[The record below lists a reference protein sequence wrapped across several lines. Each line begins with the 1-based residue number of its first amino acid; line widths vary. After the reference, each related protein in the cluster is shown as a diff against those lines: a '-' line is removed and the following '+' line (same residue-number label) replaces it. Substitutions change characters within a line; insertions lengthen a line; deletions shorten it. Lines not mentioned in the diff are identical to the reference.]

1 MGLSDKAISLNVPK
15 GPCGEKIPGA
25 GAKETQ
31 QLALDPK
38 AGGRI
43 SALLM
48 ENRWFLSTFRSTS
61 LRIQGTTS
69 QRREGGI
76 VREGRHEG
84 AFSL

>member
-38 AGGRI
+38 AGEAGIRI
-43 SALLM
+43 ADGKQVVSVDVI
-48 ENRWFLSTFRSTS
+48 EDSRHN
-61 LRIQGTTS
+61 
-69 QRREGGI
+69 EPK
-76 VREGRHEG
+76 EGRRYC
-84 AFSL
+84 S